1 MAMILLFLILAL
13 ALVEYRLFERRAE
26 MVSS

>member
-1 MAMILLFLILAL
+1 MAMILLFLILLL
-13 ALVEYRLFERRAE
+13 ALVEYRFLERRAE

>member
-1 MAMILLFLILAL
+1 MAMILLLVIVAITAL
-13 ALVEYRLFERRAE
+13 EYRLLNRRAE

>member
-1 MAMILLFLILAL
+1 MAMILLFVILL
-13 ALVEYRLFERRAE
+13 LTVVEYRILNRRAE